1 MARLVTLGR
10 NTPRGDRM
18 RVTLAGL
25 GLTTTVRVVNRVHG
39 STTNGRADAAPT
51 LGTGLAQLFQAVLVV
66 ADFADGGAALDRNLA
81 HFTRAQA
88 QGGVDAFASHQLH
101 GRTSGASDLSA
112 LARLQLDAV
121 DGGADRDVAQRQGVA
136 GLDRGVRTSD
146 HLITGLQAL
155 RGDDVATLTIDVAQQ
170 GDVGGAV
177 GSYSD
182 AFHARRDAQLVALE
196 VDDAVVLLG
205 TTTDVTHGD
214 AAVVVAA
221 TRAALRLD
229 QCGVRSTLVQVGRNT
244 RTAERRPGEVGL
256 NFINGMGCT
265 SGLGRYIDR
274 LAVGQANV
282 RLAPIAAAAST
293 VTEGL
298 VLALD
303 VDHVDG
309 FDLTSNS
316 CSTAAFTS
324 ALVASF
330 ETSKTYWLESSCRRA
345 VFSETRGARSTL
357 KIFSLLFMPALLD
370 LLDRV
375 SGDDDR
381 VGTHQRD
388 RIQTLDVTHLHV
400 RQIAGGQVQVLG
412 RFFGDDQRALAHFQA
427 GQLGDQTLRVGHF
440 DIEGLHD
447 GQTALTVQ
455 LGQDRAHG
463 GTVLLT
469 IDLLLEACAAW
480 PRR

>member
-10 NTPRGDRM
+10 DTPRGDRM

-88 QGGVDAFASHQLH
+88 QGGVDAFTSHQLH
-101 GRTSGASDLSA
+101 YRTSGASDLSA
-112 LARLQLDAV
+112 LARLQFDAV
-121 DGGADRDVAQRQGVA
+121 DGGTDRDVAQRQGIA

-146 HLITGLQAL
+146 HLITSLQAL
-155 RGDDVATLTIDVAQQ
+155 RGDDVATLTVDVAQQ
-170 GDVGGAV
+170 SDVGGAV
-177 GSYSD
+177 RIVFD

-214 AAVVVAA
+214 ATVVVTT

-229 QCGVRSTLVQVGRNT
+229 QRGVRSTLVQVGGDAHTNGN
-244 RTAERRPGEVGL
+244 GEVGL

-282 RLAPIAAAAST
+282 RLRQSPRRPARLRKDLFLPLTLTTLTAST
-293 VTEGL
+293 
-298 VLALD
+298 
-303 VDHVDG
+303 
-309 FDLTSNS
+309 LTSNS

-330 ETSKTYWLESSCRRA
+330 ETSKTY
-345 VFSETRGARSTL
+345 
-357 KIFSLLFMPALLD
+357 
-370 LLDRV
+370 
-375 SGDDDR
+375 
-381 VGTHQRD
+381 
-388 RIQTLDVTHLHV
+388 
-400 RQIAGGQVQVLG
+400 
-412 RFFGDDQRALAHFQA
+412 
-427 GQLGDQTLRVGHF
+427 
-440 DIEGLHD
+440 
-447 GQTALTVQ
+447 
-455 LGQDRAHG
+455 
-463 GTVLLT
+463 
-469 IDLLLEACAAW
+469 
-480 PRR
+480 